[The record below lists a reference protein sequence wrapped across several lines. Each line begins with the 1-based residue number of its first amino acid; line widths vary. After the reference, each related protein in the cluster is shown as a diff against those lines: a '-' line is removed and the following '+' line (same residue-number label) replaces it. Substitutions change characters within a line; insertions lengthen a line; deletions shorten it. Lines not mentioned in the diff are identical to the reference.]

1 MDIPHKT
8 IGFEASKQ
16 HQADVLKIIA
26 HGRPTTSKWEIHAL
40 AVMFSLIYVHK
51 VKVAGCTITQ
61 SWKIEKLFSNW
72 KTKCNLN

>member
-26 HGRPTTSKWEIHAL
+26 HGRPTQQK
-40 AVMFSLIYVHK
+40 
-51 VKVAGCTITQ
+51 AGY
-61 SWKIEKLFSNW
+61 
-72 KTKCNLN
+72 